1 MKIKELYRRVIEIG
15 MNNDPRPKKRLK
27 EILRNTR
34 KSYRSLK
41 GVKKETFDK
50 DSLFN
55 PYADT
60 RVLYGSPDTE
70 INRVM
75 VGIDIDGTELLVAD
89 RLNRMQD
96 TVDLVISHHPGG
108 RSLSELH
115 KVMELQGDQLK
126 RLGIQAEVA
135 DDLMK
140 ERMAEVSRSLHSRN
154 VMRSIDIAR
163 ILSMPYMC
171 AHTAADNMVNRFL
184 QKFFDKKRPKSVKE
198 IVDLLEGI
206 YEYKEGC
213 KAGFGPQ
220 VFIARKEKPAGR
232 IFVDMT
238 GGTEGSKRVFAR
250 LSQAGIGTLISMHL
264 SEEHFK
270 CAKTEHI
277 NVVVAG
283 HIPSD
288 SIGLNLLL
296 DELIK
301 QDDLDIIPCSGFIRH
316 SRL

>member
-1 MKIKELYRRVIEIG
+1 MKIKELYKRIVEIG
-15 MNNDPRPKKRLK
+15 MKNDPRPKSKLH
-27 EILRNTR
+27 EIIRNNR
-34 KSYRSLK
+34 KNYRTLK
-41 GVKKETFDK
+41 GMKKEVFDK

-60 RVLYGSPDTE
+60 RILYGSPDTD
-70 INRVM
+70 IKRVM
-75 VGIDIDGTELLVAD
+75 VGIDIDGIELLVAD
-89 RLNRMQD
+89 RLNRIKD

-108 RSLSELH
+108 RGLSELH

-126 RLGIQAEVA
+126 RLGIHTEVA
-135 DDLMK
+135 DELME
-140 ERMAEVSRSLHSRN
+140 ERMAEVSRGLHSKN

-163 ILSMPYMC
+163 ILNMPYMC

-198 IVDLLEGI
+198 IVELLEGI
-206 YEYKEGC
+206 YEYREGC
-213 KAGFGPQ
+213 KNGFGPQ
-220 VFIARKEKPAGR
+220 IFIGKKEKPAGR

-250 LSQAGIGTLISMHL
+250 LSQAGIGTLVCMHL

-270 CAKTEHI
+270 HAKTEHI

-301 QDDLDIIPCSGFIRH
+301 KEELDLIPCSGFIRH